1 MPSSASTWLPDE
13 TELKV
18 ICSLL
23 GKTYYCHLLTYLN
36 FQNCSRE
43 DLQMLERKLS
53 LTYSL

>member
-1 MPSSASTWLPDE
+1 MQSSASTWLPDE